1 MIVVSHFTLTKHTS
15 YVIQTDILCYKRALK
30 KLNNII
36 TCAADHY
43 GFKWVDTSKA
53 IHIP

>member
-36 TCAADHY
+36 TCMQRIIMASN
-43 GFKWVDTSKA
+43 G
-53 IHIP
+53 